1 MDRTEIVSVIVWT
14 VVAVQKEEE
23 EVHILLLLQGME
35 GDILCIPIMVEAEED
50 RQEDHIRMA
59 EEEEEEDIMGL
70 MDILLHHHLII
81 MDVMDM
87 AVGLDMT
94 MMDIIEVEDLEVA
107 EVDLAPTMISLV
119 EVSFYTF
126 YSIQLLYW
134 VAWPGCTIVLF
145 DFHDF

>member
-59 EEEEEEDIMGL
+59 EEEEDIMGL

-94 MMDIIEVEDLEVA
+94 MMGIIEVEDLEVA

-126 YSIQLLYW
+126 YSIQLLYR

>member
-23 EVHILLLLQGME
+23 EVHILLLQGME

-94 MMDIIEVEDLEVA
+94 MMGIIEVEDLEVA

-126 YSIQLLYW
+126 YSIQLLYR